1 MITRGIIDGKPIIK
15 ELKIGG
21 FAELNKPGYVYE
33 VKKPQ
38 TREIN
43 EKINGGSNI
52 ANIKINN
59 KDQYRVKLPT
69 LNFIRR
75 RYVSNILDELK
86 RIGVI
91 FENFEHC

>member
-33 VKKPQ
+33 VK
-38 TREIN
+38 REL
-43 EKINGGSNI
+43 NGG
-52 ANIKINN
+52 ANEDPHRIKIKNY
-59 KDQYRVKLPT
+59 DFVK
-69 LNFIRR
+69 R

-86 RIGVI
+86 RNGVI
-91 FENFEHC
+91 FEKFKY